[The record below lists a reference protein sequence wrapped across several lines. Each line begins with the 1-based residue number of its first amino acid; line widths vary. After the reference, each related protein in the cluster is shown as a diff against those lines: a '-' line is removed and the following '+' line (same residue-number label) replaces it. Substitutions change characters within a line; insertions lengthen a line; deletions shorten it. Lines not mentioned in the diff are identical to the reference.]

1 MRDLSYNIIK
11 EFEEIMVTSYEI
23 DYSYIHINDIKGNNL
38 IVKKIE

>member
-1 MRDLSYNIIK
+1 MRDLSYNIS
-11 EFEEIMVTSYEI
+11 FDI